1 MAKAFYT
8 TAEAAEELGV
18 AASRVRQMVLDGTMT
33 AERHGRALLILPE
46 AIEQAKLRKTRPGPA
61 AATDAPDDRQLSA
74 VIEEKMTERTGK
86 KATTK
91 ASKR

>member
-8 TAEAAEELGV
+8 TAEAAEKLGV

-46 AIEQAKLRKTRPGPA
+46 AIEQARLRKTKPGRA
-61 AATDAPDDRQLSA
+61 ASTATDVPDDGAPSA
-74 VIEEKMTERTGK
+74 K